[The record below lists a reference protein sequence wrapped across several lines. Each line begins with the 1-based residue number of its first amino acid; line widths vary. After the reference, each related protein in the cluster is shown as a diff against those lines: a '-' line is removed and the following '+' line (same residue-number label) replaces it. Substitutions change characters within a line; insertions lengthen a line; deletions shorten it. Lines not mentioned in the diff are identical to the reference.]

1 MKGHPHSST
10 PQKGLSQ
17 CCSISYCFLDP
28 LGQLEHRKHLNS
40 MHTHTMIL
48 TISFIF
54 VYSLKTLFSFFAFC
68 PFLLKKKKYLRICNV
83 ECVLF

>member
-54 VYSLKTLFSFFAFC
+54 VYSLKTLF
-68 PFLLKKKKYLRICNV
+68 LLRILSLPFEQKKNIYV
-83 ECVLF
+83 SVT